1 MKLKQYFIRNGLRIG
16 VLLLAAV
23 LVIGIGNSVRQGRA
37 GLLQNVNETM
47 TSPLQRATSAMLDW
61 AMGVYGSIYEYDQ
74 LREENNALRAENAE
88 LREQVRDYEDLE
100 AENQRFRILF
110 DWSQR
115 DTRMELESA
124 KIVAWDASNYV
135 SAFSISK
142 GSDNGIE
149 LGDCVITEYHAL
161 VGQVI
166 ELGSD
171 WATVRSIIDVDM
183 DVGALVGS
191 YSYAGMVTG
200 DFALMRRGQTRLAYL
215 ASGAQIFTGDEVL
228 TSGRGG
234 AFPPGLMIGVISAVM
249 TEDGGQTIYGVIEP
263 SCDVSRLSQVFIV
276 KDFSITE

>member
-23 LVIGIGNSVRQGRA
+23 LVISIGSNLRAGRA
-37 GLLQNVNETM
+37 GLLQNVNQTM
-47 TSPLQRATSAMLDW
+47 TSPLQRATSAALDW
-61 AMGVYGSIYEYDQ
+61 AMGVYGSIYEYER
-74 LREENNALRAENAE
+74 LREENNALRAENSE

-110 DWSQR
+110 DWAQR

-142 GSDNGIE
+142 GSDQGIE

-234 AFPPGLMIGVISAVM
+234 TFPPGLMIGVISAVR
-249 TEDGGQTIYGVIEP
+249 TEDGGQSIYGVIEP

>member
-23 LVIGIGNSVRQGRA
+23 LVISIGSNLRAGRA
-37 GLLQNVNETM
+37 GLLQNVNQTM
-47 TSPLQRATSAMLDW
+47 TSPLQRATSAALDW
-61 AMGVYGSIYEYDQ
+61 AMGVYGSIYEYER
-74 LREENNALRAENAE
+74 LREENNALRAENSE

-110 DWSQR
+110 DWAQR

-142 GSDNGIE
+142 GSDQGIE

-200 DFALMRRGQTRLAYL
+200 DFALMRQGKTRLTYL

-234 AFPPGLMIGVISAVM
+234 TFPPGLMIGVISAVR
-249 TEDGGQTIYGVIEP
+249 TEDGGQSIYGVIEP